1 MRVNNL
7 QTFIRTFA
15 MEEINYNEFDKE
27 CINLCKTLNEMDG
40 LNTTESCCGHL
51 KDRFMIFFKC
61 DNFSTLAKISRSV
74 NRNYSDG
81 KWELLVDDSDTD
93 PCYFFWLR
101 SKEPF
106 KTKEEMNKS
115 VDGLIDNLIYWQKSE
130 FKNYFK
136 NGQD

>member
-1 MRVNNL
+1 
-7 QTFIRTFA
+7 
-15 MEEINYNEFDKE
+15 MEGINYNEFDKE
-27 CINLCKTLNEMDG
+27 CVNLCQTLNAMDG

-81 KWELLVDDSDTD
+81 KWELLVDDMDRN
-93 PCYFFWLR
+93 PCCFFWLR

-106 KTKEEMNKS
+106 KTKEEMKKS
-115 VDGLIDNLIYWQKSE
+115 VNSLIEHLKYWQHPRFNSY
-130 FKNYFK
+130 FDYKNW
-136 NGQD
+136 